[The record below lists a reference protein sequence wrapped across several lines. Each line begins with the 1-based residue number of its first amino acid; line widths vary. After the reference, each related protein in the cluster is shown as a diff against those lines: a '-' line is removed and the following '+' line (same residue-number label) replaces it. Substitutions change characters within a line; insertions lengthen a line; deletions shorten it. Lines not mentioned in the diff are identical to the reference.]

1 MIHLPHLIT
10 DLGFILVIA
19 ALSTLL
25 FKKLGQPLVLG
36 YLIAGFLVSPHV
48 PFFPTVVDR
57 ESIQVWSEIGVIFLL
72 FSLGLEFS
80 FKKLLKVGGSAGFT
94 AVFEIVFMMGLGFL
108 VGRLLGWNSIDSLF
122 FGAILSMSSTTIIV
136 RAFQE
141 LGMKGHKY
149 VDLVFGILI
158 VEDIVAIFLLVM
170 LTALSGAAVVS
181 GMELAVSGLRL
192 LFFVA
197 LWFAVG
203 IFLIP
208 IFLRK
213 IRDLLEDETTLLV
226 AIGLCFAMVMIAA
239 GVGFSPALGAFVMGS
254 LLAETPEGHKMENL
268 MQSVKNLFAAIF
280 FVSVGM
286 MIDPKVLWERW
297 DLVLIATGVTIFG
310 KFLSTFLG
318 ALLSGQSRKKSF
330 QAGMSLAQIGEF
342 SFIIASLGVTLK
354 VTSDFLYPLA
364 IAVSAVTTFTTPY
377 LIKIAEPVYL
387 RVESWLPQNFKTHLD
402 RYHSSFQNTG
412 GVNLRSLIM
421 KAYGVKVLL
430 NAVIVIAII
439 GAFKALLD
447 GKLQQFV
454 SGSSWA
460 GSISLLLC
468 LLISGPFLW
477 GIVFGRP
484 SLSAQREFEELKKL
498 KGLQVGLFFGRMAL
512 GVALVSVILSQFL
525 TLHVASGFVV
535 AVVLLMVFLGP
546 VLMKNI
552 YQKIEGDFLKNL
564 TEKERLELDK
574 VEVGVPSLLPW
585 EATLGTYEIDPAST
599 LVGKTL
605 KDLSFKETH
614 GLTVAAIFRGSKRIF
629 APAGD
634 LVIWPFDKLICF
646 GSEEELQSFHQ
657 WIEKEKNQNLQQYD
671 KATAEDAYKLT
682 SLLVTADS
690 PFVNNSIRDSRL
702 RETLKGGMVVGIERG
717 SEKILGPRSQ
727 FQIKEND
734 LLWIIADQNG
744 LKENKI

>member
-80 FKKLLKVGGSAGFT
+80 FKKLFKVGGSAGFT

-141 LGMKGHKY
+141 LGMRGHKY

-181 GMELAVSGLRL
+181 GVELVVSGLRL

-226 AIGLCFAMVMIAA
+226 AISLCFAMVMIAA

-254 LLAETPEGHKMENL
+254 LLAETPEGHKMESL

-310 KFLSTFLG
+310 KFFSTFLG

-387 RVESWLPQNFKTHLD
+387 RVDSWLPQNFKTHLD

-412 GVNLRSLIM
+412 DVNLRSLIM

-430 NAVIVIAII
+430 NAVIVVAII
-439 GAFKALLD
+439 GAFRALLD

-477 GIVFGRP
+477 GIVLGGP
-484 SLSAQREFEELKKL
+484 SLAAQREFEELQKL
-498 KGLQVGLFFGRMAL
+498 KGLQVGLFFGRLAL
-512 GVALVSVILSQFL
+512 GVVLVSAILSQFL
-525 TLHVASGFVV
+525 TLHVASGFIV
-535 AVVLLMVFLGP
+535 AVVLLLVFLGP

-564 TEKERLELDK
+564 TEKERLELVK
-574 VEVGVPSLLPW
+574 AEVSVPSLLPW
-585 EATLGTYEIDPAST
+585 EATLGTYEIDPASS

-605 KDLSFKETH
+605 KDLSFKEIH

-634 LVIWPFDKLICF
+634 LIIWPFDKLICF

-657 WIEKEKNQNLQQYD
+657 WIEKEKNQNLQQFD
-671 KATAEDAYKLT
+671 KASAEDAYKLT

-690 PFVNNSIRDSRL
+690 PFVNTSIRDSRL
-702 RETLKGGMVVGIERG
+702 RETLKGGIVIGVERG
-717 SEKILGPRSQ
+717 NEKILGPRSQ

-744 LKENKI
+744 LRESNI

>member
-1 MIHLPHLIT
+1 MIHLPPLIT

-25 FKKLGQPLVLG
+25 FKKMGQPLVLG

-57 ESIQVWSEIGVIFLL
+57 ESIKVWSEIGVIFLL
-72 FSLGLEFS
+72 FGLGLEFS
-80 FKKLLKVGGSAGFT
+80 FKKLFKVGGSAGFT
-94 AVFEIVFMMGLGFL
+94 AVFEIVFMLGLGFL
-108 VGRLLGWNSIDSLF
+108 VGHVLGWSNIDSLF

-141 LGMKGHKY
+141 LGMRNHKY

-181 GMELAVSGLRL
+181 GFELVASGLRL

-213 IRDLLEDETTLLV
+213 IRHLLEDETMLLV
-226 AIGLCFAMVMIAA
+226 AIGLCFVMVIIAA

-254 LLAETPEGHKMENL
+254 LLAETPEGHKMESL

-286 MIDPKVLWERW
+286 MIDPKLLWDRW
-297 DLVLIATGVTIFG
+297 DLVLIATGVTIVG

-342 SFIIASLGVTLK
+342 SFIIASLGVSLK

-377 LIKIAEPVYL
+377 LIKIAEPVYW
-387 RVESWLPQNFKTHLD
+387 RIESLLPQSFKTQMD
-402 RYHSSFQNTG
+402 RYHSSFNSTGKIPLRTLLLKTYGIKVILNT
-412 GVNLRSLIM
+412 
-421 KAYGVKVLL
+421 
-430 NAVIVIAII
+430 VIVVGII
-439 GAFKALLD
+439 WASKALLA
-447 GKLQQFV
+447 GKLQHFV
-454 SGSSWA
+454 AQSSWA

-468 LLISGPFLW
+468 LMLAGPFLW
-477 GIVFGRP
+477 GIVFGGP
-484 SLSAQREFEELKKL
+484 SLSAQREFEELQKL
-498 KGLQVGLFFGRMAL
+498 KGLQIGLFFGRFMI
-512 GVALVSVILSQFL
+512 GIILVSAILSQFL
-525 TLHVASGFVV
+525 TLEVASGFVIV
-535 AVVLLMVFLGP
+535 VVLLLIFLSP

-552 YQKIEGDFLKNL
+552 YQKIETDFLKNL
-564 TEKERLELDK
+564 TEKERLELVK
-574 VEVGVPSLLPW
+574 AEGNVQLLPW
-585 EATLGTYEIDPAST
+585 EATLGTYEVDTSSK
-599 LVGKTL
+599 LVGKSL
-605 KDLSFKETH
+605 QDLSFKKTY
-614 GLTVAAIFRGSKRIF
+614 GLTVAAVFRGAQRIF
-629 APAGD
+629 APGGS
-634 LVIWPFDKLICF
+634 LIIWPFDKLICF
-646 GSEEELQSFHQ
+646 GSEEDLQDFYQ
-657 WIEKEKNQNLQQYD
+657 LLEKEKNLNLQRFNQ
-671 KATAEDAYKLT
+671 ATQEEEYSLK
-682 SLLVTADS
+682 SLLVSANS
-690 PFVNNSIRDSRL
+690 PVVNKSISESRI
-702 RETLKGGMVVGIERG
+702 REIVEGGIVIGIERG
-717 SEKILGPRSQ
+717 QEKILGPRPQ
-727 FQIKEND
+727 FQILEND
-734 LLWIIADQNG
+734 LLWIISDQSQV
-744 LKENKI
+744 KEKKV